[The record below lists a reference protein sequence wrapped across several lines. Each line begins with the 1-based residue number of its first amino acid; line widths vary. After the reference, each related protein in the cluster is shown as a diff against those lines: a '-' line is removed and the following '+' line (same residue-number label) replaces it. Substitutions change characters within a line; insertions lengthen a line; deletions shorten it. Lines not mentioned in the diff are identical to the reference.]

1 MDFGDILDDWDRQTA
16 KSAGKKAIRAESKA
30 RAQEAD
36 LQRTLAAKENPPEGA
51 ASQRA
56 ALRGTAPNRTAGS
69 LAAVDPLTAWLR
81 VNGVQDKDAAAEADI
96 LSAAERRRRLRNKA
110 PDAVIDLHGLTRDEA
125 WLRLSAFFASAL
137 RQGAEKVLV
146 VHGKGNHSEGE
157 AVLKKA
163 TREFVERCSFAGECG
178 QADSRSGGAGAT
190 WVILKRDREEE
201 EGSQRS
207 R

>member
-36 LQRTLAAKENPPEGA
+36 LRRTLAAKENPPEGA
-51 ASQRA
+51 ASQGA
-56 ALRGTAPNRTAGS
+56 ASQGTAPDRAAGS

-137 RQGAEKVLV
+137 RQGAEKILV

>member
-1 MDFGDILDDWDRQTA
+1 MNFGDILDDWDRQTA
-16 KSAGKKAIRAESKA
+16 KPAGKKAIRAEGKA
-30 RAQEAD
+30 REQEAD
-36 LQRTLAAKENPPEGA
+36 LQKSLAAKENPPA
-51 ASQRA
+51 RPASTRA
-56 ALRGTAPNRTAGS
+56 AEEPKT
-69 LAAVDPLTAWLR
+69 VDPLTAWLR

-96 LSAAERRRRLRNKA
+96 LSAAERRSRLRNKT

-125 WLRLSAFFASAL
+125 WLRLSAFFAAAL

-163 TREFVERCSFAGECG
+163 TRDFVERCSFAGECG

>member
-16 KSAGKKAIRAESKA
+16 KPAGKKAIRAEGKA
-30 RAQEAD
+30 REQEAD
-36 LQRTLAAKENPPEGA
+36 LQKSLAAKENPPA
-51 ASQRA
+51 RPASTRA
-56 ALRGTAPNRTAGS
+56 AEEPKT
-69 LAAVDPLTAWLR
+69 VDPLTAWLR

-96 LSAAERRRRLRNKA
+96 LSAAERRSRLRNKT

-125 WLRLSAFFASAL
+125 WLRLSAFFAAAL

-163 TREFVERCSFAGECG
+163 TRDFVERCSFAGECG